1 MRDGRF
7 LFVMSAEG
15 ASKREKISSTLI
27 GPNLGPFWFHL
38 IRMLRR
44 SRAFGPL
51 PLRTPR
57 VARIASPRK
66 MLRSAVSRLR
76 APAAA
81 PAVVSSRAASTLTQI
96 LDGSVWCVQ
105 RKPSVPRPSRRR
117 RPRPARAA
125 RTARARPSG
134 CVSPEDALART
145 LGDTRRRAR
154 SNVSSRR
161 VKGSSDPTRWRTT
174 VVLN

>member
-105 RKPSVPRPSRRR
+105 RKPSVTRPSRRR

-125 RTARARPSG
+125 RTARA
-134 CVSPEDALART
+134 
-145 LGDTRRRAR
+145 
-154 SNVSSRR
+154 
-161 VKGSSDPTRWRTT
+161 
-174 VVLN
+174 